1 MTRDDRQELSINKFI
16 ATGGCGTLVAVTAF
30 GKTRVA
36 LHLIKYTRRT
46 VPTRKVIIIV
56 PRENLK
62 EQWEEQ
68 LRRTGLDAHTEVV
81 IINTAVKRVYECDLL
96 IIDEIHRAAAETFVK
111 VFEAVKYRFVLGLTG
126 TLKRLDKRHVII
138 EEKCPVFDVITL
150 REARANGWV
159 SDFLEVNLG
168 LDLPHEDQIWY
179 DEVEEKYNKAMDMFD
194 WDFGLMS
201 RCTKSIK
208 PSGPKTTP
216 EGIVYTDPPAV
227 AHARKKGWKGPS
239 TYTAWQKYL
248 DGEKEWW
255 GTDFLSP
262 YHPKKMNLIAIG
274 GVKGIVKLR
283 RFINNHPSKIEAAL
297 EILQKFERKT
307 ITFAE
312 STAIADELTK
322 RLNAILPFP
331 LAKSYHSALPSII
344 VAGKKL
350 SKKATGEY
358 ILESF
363 RLNDCTY
370 LNTAK
375 AVDEGADFPEVTQG
389 IRVAGT
395 SSPTQQTQRRGRII
409 RAMEGKF
416 ALMWNIYLKRTKE
429 PGWLKRAQNYSD
441 DVLWVEGI
449 DDVLEILREA
459 DERETDS

>member
-1 MTRDDRQELSINKFI
+1 MTRNDRQELCINKFL

-36 LHLIKYTRRT
+36 LHLIRYTRRT
-46 VPTRKVIIIV
+46 VATRKVIIIV

-68 LRRTGLDAHTEVV
+68 LRREKLEAYTKVV

-96 IIDEIHRAAAETFVK
+96 ILDEIHRYAAETFIK
-111 VFEAVKYRFVLGLTG
+111 VFDQITYRFVLGLTG
-126 TLKRLDKRHVII
+126 TLKRLDKKHKIL

-150 REARANGWV
+150 KEARANGWV

-168 LDLPHEDQIWY
+168 LDLPAADQLWY
-179 DEVEEKYNKAMDMFD
+179 QEVEEKYNKAMDLFD

-201 RCTKSIK
+201 RCSKSLK
-208 PSGPKTTP
+208 PTGPESTSV
-216 EGIVYTDPPAV
+216 GVVYNDPAAV

-239 TYTAWQKYL
+239 AYTAWQKYL
-248 DGEKEWW
+248 AGEKLHPW
-255 GTDFLSP
+255 GTDYISP
-262 YHPKKMNLIAIG
+262 FHPKKINVIALQG
-274 GVKGIVKLR
+274 LMGIQKIR
-283 RFINNHPSKIEAAL
+283 KFINNHPSKIEAAL
-297 EILQKFERKT
+297 EIMRKFERKT

-322 RLNAILPFP
+322 RLNVIHPFP
-331 LAKSYHSALPSII
+331 LAKSYHSAVKPYI
-344 VAGKKL
+344 VAGKRL
-350 SKKATGEY
+350 SKKATGEH

-363 RLNDCTY
+363 RLNY
-370 LNTAK
+370 YMFLNTAK
-375 AVDEGADFPEVTQG
+375 AVDEGADFPDVTQG

-409 RAMEGKF
+409 RAVAGKF
-416 ALMWNIYLKRTKE
+416 ALMWNIYLAGTKE

-441 DVLWVEGI
+441 DVLWVDSV

-459 DERETDS
+459 DE